1 MELSQLSNDEVLKE
15 VGEVADRLIESD
27 RLGDVSNDDIGL
39 FQNLLI
45 ELNNRSQKDSGLYKA
60 YSVEYIE
67 SLNNKIIKA
76 DGVVLKVTTGTV
88 VGDLTDDEFRLKM
101 YILNKLSILL
111 KMVVSDELSLV
122 YVQQVNR
129 LLKEH
134 DAVMDHL
141 IVVGYNRLT
150 DVELTV
156 ITKGY
161 EVLSAFRK

>member
-1 MELSQLSNDEVLKE
+1 MELSKLSNDEVLKA
-15 VGEVADRLIESD
+15 VGELADRLIERD
-27 RLGDVSNDDIGL
+27 CLGDVSNEDIGL
-39 FQNLLI
+39 FQNLII
-45 ELNNRSQKDSGLYKA
+45 ELNNRSQKDSDLYKS
-60 YSVEYIE
+60 YSVDYIE
-67 SLNNKIIKA
+67 SLNTKIIKA

-111 KMVVSDELSLV
+111 KMVLSDELSLD
-122 YVQQVNR
+122 YVQEVNN

-134 DAVMDHL
+134 DAFMDHL
-141 IVVGYNRLT
+141 IVGGYSRLT